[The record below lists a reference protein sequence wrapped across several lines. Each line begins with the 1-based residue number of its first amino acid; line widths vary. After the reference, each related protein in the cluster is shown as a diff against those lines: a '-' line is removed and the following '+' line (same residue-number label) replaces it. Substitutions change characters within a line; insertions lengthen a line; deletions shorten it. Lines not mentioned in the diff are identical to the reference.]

1 MKSIVSL
8 SLRTTALLALSTGIA
23 FAQDGGG
30 GPNWGPAVGAGLA
43 IGLAAAGGGVGQG
56 LGASA
61 GLSGIGRNPDAY
73 DKIFTPMLIG
83 LAFVESLVLLAFV
96 MAFLL
101 KP

>member
-1 MKSIVSL
+1 MKSLVSM
-8 SLRTTALLALSTGIA
+8 SLRTAALLALSTSVA

-30 GPNWGPAVGAGLA
+30 ANWGPAVGAGLA

-96 MAFLL
+96 IAFLI
-101 KP
+101 KG